1 MMNEII
7 KIIIGIAVLALGVPI
22 GNFLARITKDENKQG
37 KVWFRIITIV
47 ALICGFISLIL
58 GNDVLLFSFFFIA
71 IVASRSLR

>member
-1 MMNEII
+1 MNEII
-7 KIIIGIAVLALGVPI
+7 KIIIGIAVLALGIPI
-22 GNFLARITKDENKQG
+22 GNFLAKITKDEKKQG
-37 KVWFRIITIV
+37 KVWFKIITIA